1 MTRSEFILQI
11 KDELRGSCALP
22 YSVPDAEINRLVDQA
37 KKWFYRNY
45 KDAVETQYYVIEK
58 TQFESAEFKAT
69 RTILLPDCVVSVFEV
84 KEISGGSRLFS
95 LDKDFTDNRL
105 MASELFLSPFQ
116 SDDLVLRVAQASFW
130 DLAQAF
136 FLDRIAY
143 DHNQN
148 THKLKILGRNPK
160 KNVFIQTYVEIPE
173 EDLFEDWYFVRYVT
187 AQAKIALGRILGF
200 FEYQLPG
207 GISVNSGDI
216 KSEGQDELAKIL
228 EDIDGEQSADWFF
241 MFHSFIPPF
250 IGISSLI
257 TSML

>member
-1 MTRSEFILQI
+1 MTRNEFILQI

-22 YSVPDAEINRLVDQA
+22 YSVPDAEINRLIDQA

-45 KDAVETQYYVIEK
+45 KEAVETQYYVIEK
-58 TQFESAEFKAT
+58 EHFDTAEFKAT

-84 KEISGGSRLFS
+84 KEISGGGRLLS
-95 LDKDFTDNRL
+95 IDKDFSDNRL
-105 MASELFLSPFQ
+105 IAAELYLSPFQ
-116 SDDLVLRVAQASFW
+116 SDDLVMRTVQYAYW

-136 FLDRIAY
+136 FLDRIAF
-143 DHNQN
+143 DHNQH
-148 THKLKILGRNPK
+148 THKLKILGRNPN

-173 EDLFEDWYFVRYVT
+173 EQLFEDWYFIRYVT

-207 GISVNSGDI
+207 GITINSSDI

-241 MFHSFIPPF
+241 IWHSFLPP
-250 IGISSLI
+250 ITLGSLVA
-257 TSML
+257 SLF